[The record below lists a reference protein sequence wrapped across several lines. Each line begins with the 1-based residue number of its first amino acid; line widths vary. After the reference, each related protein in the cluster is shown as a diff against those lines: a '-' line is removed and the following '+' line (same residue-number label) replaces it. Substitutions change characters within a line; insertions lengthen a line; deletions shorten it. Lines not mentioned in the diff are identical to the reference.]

1 MTIRVAFFIAD
12 GFQPLDLFG
21 PLDTFTEAN
30 TFLKDSYQ
38 CDIVS
43 FESGLIKSANGHS
56 VMADFSVVNVPEPD
70 YLVICGGS
78 GMRTLKLT
86 TKQFI
91 DLKQLANVAKRIVSI
106 CTGTFILAQ
115 LFPNTPL
122 TVTTHW
128 RHCAQLSEQYP
139 QCDVLPD
146 PLYICHKHI
155 YSSAGILS
163 GVDLSLELVRQ
174 DLGNTLAASV
184 AKELVV
190 YLQRKGSQKQFSDLL
205 KTQSS
210 DSLRLNPVI
219 EWMLD
224 NLQQPIS
231 VTDIAQKLC
240 VSERQVSRLF
250 KQHVNLSPAQYL
262 TQLRMFQ
269 ARDLISHENRS
280 LQEVSRLVGFANYES
295 FRRAFER
302 YFGLSP
308 STYNP

>member
-1 MTIRVAFFIAD
+1 MTIRVAFFIAE

-21 PLDTFTEAN
+21 PLDTFEEAN
-30 TFLKDSYQ
+30 TFIKESYQ

-43 FESGLIKSANGHS
+43 FEAGLVKSASRHC
-56 VMADFSVVNVPEPD
+56 VMADYALTNLPVPD

-78 GMRTLKLT
+78 GMRELILT
-86 TKQFI
+86 TRQVI
-91 DLKQLANVAKRIVSI
+91 ELKKLADTAKKIISI

-115 LFPNTPL
+115 LFPDLPL

-128 RHCAQLSEQYP
+128 RHCAQLSAQYP
-139 QCDVLPD
+139 QCEVLPD
-146 PLYICHKHI
+146 PLFICHDNI

-174 DLGNTLAASV
+174 DLGNTVAASV

-210 DSLRLNPVI
+210 DSLRLSPVI
-219 EWMLD
+219 EWMME
-224 NLQQPIS
+224 NLQQTIN

-250 KQHVNLSPAQYL
+250 KQHLNLTPAQYL
-262 TQLRMFQ
+262 TQLRMLQ
-269 ARDLISHENRS
+269 ARDLISHDNRS
-280 LQEVSRLVGFANYES
+280 LQEVSRLVGFVNYER
-295 FRRAFER
+295 FRRSFER

-308 STYNP
+308 STFNP

>member
-21 PLDTFTEAN
+21 PLDTFEEAN
-30 TFLKDSYQ
+30 SFLKNSYQ
-38 CDIVS
+38 CDIVN
-43 FESGLIKSANGHS
+43 FQAGPVKSASRHS
-56 VMADFSVVNVPEPD
+56 VVAVYSLTDIPQPD

-78 GMRTLKLT
+78 GMRELTLST
-86 TKQFI
+86 RQVI
-91 DLKQLANVAKRIVSI
+91 DLKKLADASQKIISI

-115 LFPNTPL
+115 LYPDTPL

-128 RHCAQLSEQYP
+128 RHCSQLSAQYP
-139 QCDVLPD
+139 NCEVLSD
-146 PLYICHKHI
+146 PLFIQYKQF

-174 DLGNTLAASV
+174 DLGNTVAASV

-190 YLQRKGSQKQFSDLL
+190 YLQRKGSQNQFSDLL

-219 EWMLD
+219 EWMMD
-224 NLQQPIS
+224 NLQKPIS
-231 VTDIAQKLC
+231 CADIAHKMC

-269 ARDLISHENRS
+269 ARDLISQDNRS
-280 LQEVSRLVGFANYES
+280 LQEVSRLVGFKNYES
-295 FRRAFER
+295 FRRSFER

-308 STYNP
+308 STFKP